1 MTSARKVR
9 TNRANARA
17 STGPKTSAGRARSAR
32 NALRHGL
39 NVPIADLEVFSPEV
53 ERLAEAIR
61 GTQPGDAQLERPVRL
76 VAEAQIDM
84 HRVRQARHR
93 FLADKLSQRDYQKL
107 STVRLKKEL
116 LRRNLL
122 GRMTGIPLFQGLI
135 DRVGQFPE
143 GAEKFALILQQESR
157 QLALFDRYENR
168 ARRRRN
174 RAIRALDEARLLK
187 TKSR

>member
-53 ERLAEAIR
+53 ERLAEAIS
-61 GTQPGDAQLERPVRL
+61 GTQPGDAQLERHVRL

-84 HRVRQARHR
+84 LRVRQARDR
-93 FLADKLSQRDYQKL
+93 FLADKLGQK
-107 STVRLKKEL
+107 RLPKAVDGSAQKGAAAPKPA
-116 LRRNLL
+116 RSD
-122 GRMTGIPLFQGLI
+122 
-135 DRVGQFPE
+135 DRCSSLPG
-143 GAEKFALILQQESR
+143 
-157 QLALFDRYENR
+157 FD
-168 ARRRRN
+168 
-174 RAIRALDEARLLK
+174 
-187 TKSR
+187 

>member
-1 MTSARKVR
+1 
-9 TNRANARA
+9 
-17 STGPKTSAGRARSAR
+17 
-32 NALRHGL
+32 
-39 NVPIADLEVFSPEV
+39 VPIADLEVFSPEV
-53 ERLAEAIR
+53 ERLTEAIN
-61 GTQPGDAQLERPVRL
+61 GSQSGDAQLERHVRL

-107 STVRLKKEL
+107 STVRLKNEL

-122 GRMTGIPLFQGLI
+122 GRMTGVPLFQGLI
-135 DRVGQFPE
+135 DRVSQFPE
-143 GAEKFALILQQESR
+143 GAEKFALILQQQSR
-157 QLALFDRYENR
+157 QLTLFDRYENR

-174 RAIRALDEARLLK
+174 RAIRVLDEARLLK

>member
-17 STGPKTSAGRARSAR
+17 SSGPKTSAGRARSAR

-93 FLADKLSQRDYQKL
+93 FLADKLGQRDYQKL
-107 STVRLKKEL
+107 STVRLKE
-116 LRRNLL
+116 RSCC
-122 GRMTGIPLFQGLI
+122 
-135 DRVGQFPE
+135 
-143 GAEKFALILQQESR
+143 AE
-157 QLALFDRYENR
+157 
-168 ARRRRN
+168 
-174 RAIRALDEARLLK
+174 
-187 TKSR
+187 TC

>member
-1 MTSARKVR
+1 MTSTRKVR

-17 STGPKTSAGRARSAR
+17 SSGPKTLAGRARSAR

-53 ERLAEAIR
+53 ERLAETISGSR
-61 GTQPGDAQLERPVRL
+61 PGDAQLERHVRL

-93 FLADKLSQRDYQKL
+93 FLADKLGQKDYQKR
-107 STVRLKKEL
+107 STVRLKEEL

-122 GRMTGIPLFQGLI
+122 GRMTGVPLFQGLI
-135 DRVGQFPE
+135 DRMRQFPE
-143 GAEKFALILQQESR
+143 GAEKFGLIL
-157 QLALFDRYENR
+157 
-168 ARRRRN
+168 
-174 RAIRALDEARLLK
+174 
-187 TKSR
+187 

>member
-1 MTSARKVR
+1 M
-9 TNRANARA
+9 
-17 STGPKTSAGRARSAR
+17 
-32 NALRHGL
+32 L
-39 NVPIADLEVFSPEV
+39 
-53 ERLAEAIR
+53 
-61 GTQPGDAQLERPVRL
+61 
-76 VAEAQIDM
+76 
-84 HRVRQARHR
+84 RVRQARDR
-93 FLADKLSQRDYQKL
+93 FLADKLGQKDYQKR

-122 GRMTGIPLFQGLI
+122 GRMRSAPLFQGLI
-135 DRVGQFPE
+135 DGVSQFPE
-143 GAEKFALILQQESR
+143 GAEKFALILQQESK

>member
-17 STGPKTSAGRARSAR
+17 STGPKTSAGRARAAR
-32 NALRHGL
+32 NALRHGF
-39 NVPIADLEVFSPEV
+39 NVPIVDLEVFSPEV
-53 ERLAEAIR
+53 ERLAEAIS
-61 GTQPGDAQLERPVRL
+61 GTQPCDAQLERHVRL

-84 HRVRQARHR
+84 RRVRQARDR
-93 FLADKLSQRDYQKL
+93 FLADKLGQKDYQDR

-122 GRMTGIPLFQGLI
+122 GRMSGVPLFHGLI

-143 GAEKFALILQQESR
+143 GAEKFALILTQESR
-157 QLALFDRYENR
+157 QLAMFDRYENR

>member
-1 MTSARKVR
+1 MTSARKVQ

-17 STGPKTSAGRARSAR
+17 SSGPKTSAGRARSAR

-53 ERLAEAIR
+53 ERLAEAIH
-61 GTQPGDAQLERPVRL
+61 GTRPGDAQLERPVRL

-84 HRVRQARHR
+84 HRVRQTRDR
-93 FLADKLSQRDYQKL
+93 FLADKLGQSDYQKR

-122 GRMTGIPLFQGLI
+122 GRITGIPLFQGLI
-135 DRVGQFPE
+135 DRMRQFPE

-157 QLALFDRYENR
+157 QLATFDRYENR

>member
-1 MTSARKVR
+1 MTSARKVW

-17 STGPKTSAGRARSAR
+17 SSGPKTSAGRARSAR

-53 ERLAEAIR
+53 ERLAEVI
-61 GTQPGDAQLERPVRL
+61 GTQPGDAQLERHVRL

-84 HRVRQARHR
+84 LRVRQARDR
-93 FLADKLSQRDYQKL
+93 FLADKLGQRDYQKR
-107 STVRLKKEL
+107 STVRLKTEL

-122 GRMTGIPLFQGLI
+122 GRMTGVPLFQGLI

>member
-17 STGPKTSAGRARSAR
+17 SSGPKTSAGRARSAR

-53 ERLAEAIR
+53 ERLAEAISP
-61 GTQPGDAQLERPVRL
+61 QPGDAQLERHVRL

-93 FLADKLSQRDYQKL
+93 FLADKLGQRDYQKL
-107 STVRLKKEL
+107 STVWLKKEL

-122 GRMTGIPLFQGLI
+122 GRMTGVPLFQGLI
-135 DRVGQFPE
+135 DRVSQFPE
-143 GAEKFALILQQESR
+143 GAEKFALILQQESG

-174 RAIRALDEARLLK
+174 CAIHALDEARLLK
-187 TKSR
+187 TKSG

>member
-1 MTSARKVR
+1 MTSVRKVQSNR
-9 TNRANARA
+9 TNARA

-39 NVPIADLEVFSPEV
+39 NVPIANLDVFSPEV
-53 ERLAEAIR
+53 ERLAEAMG
-61 GTQPGDAQLERPVRL
+61 GTQLGDAQLERHVRL
-76 VAEAQIDM
+76 VAEAQTEM
-84 HRVRQARHR
+84 LRVRQARDR
-93 FLADKLSQRDYQKL
+93 FLADKLGQSDYQKR
-107 STVRLKKEL
+107 STVRLKQGL

-122 GRMTGIPLFQGLI
+122 GRMTGIPFFQGII
-135 DRVGQFPE
+135 DSLDQFPE

>member
-1 MTSARKVR
+1 M
-9 TNRANARA
+9 
-17 STGPKTSAGRARSAR
+17 
-32 NALRHGL
+32 
-39 NVPIADLEVFSPEV
+39 PIADLEVFSPEV
-53 ERLAEAIR
+53 ERLAEAI
-61 GTQPGDAQLERPVRL
+61 GGAEPGDAQLERHARL

-84 HRVRQARHR
+84 LRVRQARDR
-93 FLADKLSQRDYQKL
+93 FLADRLGQKDYQKF

-122 GRMTGIPLFQGLI
+122 GRMSSVPLFQGLI
-135 DRVGQFPE
+135 DSVSQFPE

-168 ARRRRN
+168 ARRCRN

-187 TKSR
+187 TKTR

>member
-39 NVPIADLEVFSPEV
+39 KVSIADLEVFSSEV
-53 ERLAEAIR
+53 ERLAEAIG
-61 GTQPGDAQLERPVRL
+61 GTQPSDAQLERHVRL

-84 HRVRQARHR
+84 LRVRQARDR
-93 FLADKLSQRDYQKL
+93 FLADKLGQRDYQKL
-107 STVRLKKEL
+107 STVRLRKEL

-122 GRMTGIPLFQGLI
+122 GRMTGVPLFQGLI
-135 DRVGQFPE
+135 DRMRQFPE

-157 QLALFDRYENR
+157 QLALFDRYANR

>member
-1 MTSARKVR
+1 
-9 TNRANARA
+9 
-17 STGPKTSAGRARSAR
+17 
-32 NALRHGL
+32 
-39 NVPIADLEVFSPEV
+39 
-53 ERLAEAIR
+53 
-61 GTQPGDAQLERPVRL
+61 
-76 VAEAQIDM
+76 
-84 HRVRQARHR
+84 
-93 FLADKLSQRDYQKL
+93 
-107 STVRLKKEL
+107 
-116 LRRNLL
+116 
-122 GRMTGIPLFQGLI
+122 MTGVPLFQGLI

>member
-1 MTSARKVR
+1 
-9 TNRANARA
+9 
-17 STGPKTSAGRARSAR
+17 
-32 NALRHGL
+32 
-39 NVPIADLEVFSPEV
+39 VPIADLEMFSPEV
-53 ERLAEAIR
+53 KRLAEAI
-61 GTQPGDAQLERPVRL
+61 GGAQPGDAQLERHVRL

-84 HRVRQARHR
+84 LRVRQARDR
-93 FLADKLSQRDYQKL
+93 FLADKLGQSDYQKR
-107 STVRLKKEL
+107 STVRLKNEL

-122 GRMTGIPLFQGLI
+122 GRMTGIPFFESLI

-174 RAIRALDEARLLK
+174 RAIRALDEARLLR
-187 TKSR
+187 TRSR